1 MMMAAILA
9 LALTLTVIFGYLL
22 VESALAL
29 AGENTPA
36 KAVVALAA
44 VLTGFVIPW
53 ALVTGLLSVAGVE
66 PE

>member
-1 MMMAAILA
+1 MMTTI
-9 LALTLTVIFGYLL
+9 LALTLTAAASYLI

-36 KAVVALAA
+36 RAVVALAA